1 MKINIEKCNDYFDMS
16 IKFDIR
22 QVLNIELK
30 IVNANGYEIGAFSKE
45 QLVYPKRLKEKIL
58 FLKIMYMWEPRA
70 L

>member
-30 IVNANGYEIGAFSKE
+30 IVNAN
-45 QLVYPKRLKEKIL
+45 
-58 FLKIMYMWEPRA
+58 
-70 L
+70 